1 MGFFTNHCL
10 LFTDGSEDVL
20 QTELEVGRFLHLTEL
35 GILIT
40 PIFVVL
46 SRADDLVREA
56 VLHIK
61 AVPLATILFEHED
74 IIPTVLLLCS
84 EWF

>member
-10 LFTDGSEDVL
+10 LFTDKSEDVL

-46 SRADDLVREA
+46 SRADDLIGEA
-56 VLHIK
+56 VLNIST
-61 AVPLATILFEHED
+61 VPFATIFFKHKD
-74 IIPTVLLLCS
+74 VVPS
-84 EWF
+84 MFA